1 MHLKAYYL
9 RIWNTEC
16 ILRPTIQGLGLL
28 FKGLEHGMD
37 LEALGLGHGMHLK
50 AYYSRAWG
58 HGVHLKAYYLRI
70 WNTECILRP
79 TIQGLGLLFKGLE
92 HGMDLEA

>member
-1 MHLKAYYL
+1 
-9 RIWNTEC
+9 
-16 ILRPTIQGLGLL
+16 
-28 FKGLEHGMD
+28 
-37 LEALGLGHGMHLK
+37 MHLK

>member
-1 MHLKAYYL
+1 MDNGIYLKAYYSKA
-9 RIWNTEC
+9 W
-16 ILRPTIQGLGLL
+16 
-28 FKGLEHGMD
+28 
-37 LEALGLGHGMHLK
+37 GHGMHLK

>member
-1 MHLKAYYL
+1 MHLKAY
-9 RIWNTEC
+9 C
-16 ILRPTIQGLGLL
+16 
-28 FKGLEHGMD
+28 
-37 LEALGLGHGMHLK
+37 
-50 AYYSRAWG
+50 SRAWG

-92 HGMDLEA
+92 YGMDLEALGWGHGMHLKAYYSRAWGMECILRLTI